1 MTALFKAAAVA
12 GRVRACCRHG
22 DNCAYHFHIFIVFQS
37 MAKGK
42 SQMVGVRLLFC
53 ADEGSRQ
60 INLLV
65 SVS

>member
-22 DNCAYHFHIFIVFQS
+22 DNDCAYHFHIFIVFQS

-42 SQMVGVRLLFC
+42 KSDG
-53 ADEGSRQ
+53 GSEITVLCGRRFPP
-60 INLLV
+60 N
-65 SVS
+65 